1 MSKNRS
7 GPPTGITFG
16 SCSRYAAVEPEWKCQ
31 NGARRQGFASP
42 LRALASS
49 APSWPGTTRDG
60 GSGGNTNA
68 RALVGNRPIGLVWP
82 KLLQNLTDTTFPHLQ
97 MNAATGRLLFWA

>member
-7 GPPTGITFG
+7 GPPTGSTFR

-31 NGARRQGFASP
+31 NGARWQGFTSP

-49 APSWPGTTRDG
+49 APSWPGAIRDG

-68 RALVGNRPIGLVWP
+68 PALVGNRPIGLVWP
-82 KLLQNLTDTTFPHLQ
+82 KLLQNLTDTT
-97 MNAATGRLLFWA
+97 NS